1 VTVMAAV
8 DVEPLPEPEVSVA
21 VMVALTVSAVRYGGG
36 VYWPLAS
43 MLPAPVLGLIDQLT
57 LAEPPLLSVAV
68 NCSMGVPDE
77 FLALQPVQLVST
89 VAVPGETENVLLEEL
104 LDAKPPPQPADKS
117 VSGRPAIANAR
128 ANHWPI
134 PEACEMLRPGLPVRL
149 HAVGCSLLSLKSS
162 GAFLVLS
169 IARL

>member
-1 VTVMAAV
+1 MAAV
-8 DVEPLPEPEVSVA
+8 AAEPLPEPEVSVA
-21 VMVALTVSAVRYGGG
+21 VMVALKVSAVRYEGG
-36 VYWPLAS
+36 VYWPFAS
-43 MLPAPVLGLIDQLT
+43 MLPAPVLGLTAQLM
-57 LAEPPLLSVAV
+57 LAEPPLFSVAV
-68 NCSMGVPDE
+68 NCSMGVPEE

-89 VAVPGETENVLLEEL
+89 VDVPGETANVLFEEL

-117 VSGRPAIANAR
+117 TRGRTAIAKAR
-128 ANHWPI
+128 ANHRPI

-149 HAVGCSLLSLKSS
+149 HAVGCSLLSLKSP